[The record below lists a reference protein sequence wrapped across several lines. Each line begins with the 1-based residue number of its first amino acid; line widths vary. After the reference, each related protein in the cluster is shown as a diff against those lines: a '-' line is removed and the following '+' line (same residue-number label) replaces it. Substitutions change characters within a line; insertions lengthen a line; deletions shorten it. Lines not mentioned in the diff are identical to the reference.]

1 MKFIKKFLNN
11 TLETINSLDNNEI
24 HRLVKIVKIIK
35 QKKGRIFFLGL
46 GGSAANASHA
56 VNDFRKI
63 ANIECYSPLDNI
75 SEFSARVN
83 DEGLKHTFSKWLE
96 VSKLTKN
103 DLLFIF
109 SVGGGDLKKKV
120 SVNIVEAIKFAKKR
134 NAYVVGLVANN
145 GGYTA
150 VEADEVVKINVN
162 SKNLITPISESLQA
176 VIWHLIVSHPL
187 IKENETKWES
197 LKSK

>member
-1 MKFIKKFLNN
+1 MKFVDKFLKN
-11 TLETINSLDNNEI
+11 TLETINNLNHSEI
-24 HRLVKIVKIIK
+24 YRLVKIVKKVK

-46 GGSAANASHA
+46 GGSAGNASHA

-63 ANIECYSPLDNI
+63 ANIESYNPLDNI

-83 DEGLKHTFSKWLE
+83 DEGLNGTFSKWLE
-96 VSKLTKN
+96 VSKLRRN

-109 SVGGGDLKKKV
+109 SVGGGNLKQRV
-120 SVNIVEAIKFAKKR
+120 SVNIIEAIKLAKKR
-134 NAYVVGLVANN
+134 NAHVIGLVANR

-150 VEADEVVKINVN
+150 KEADEIVKINV
-162 SKNLITPISESLQA
+162 KNNKFITPISESLQA

-197 LKSK
+197 LKKE

>member
-1 MKFIKKFLNN
+1 M
-11 TLETINSLDNNEI
+11 
-24 HRLVKIVKIIK
+24 
-35 QKKGRIFFLGL
+35 
-46 GGSAANASHA
+46 
-56 VNDFRKI
+56 
-63 ANIECYSPLDNI
+63 
-75 SEFSARVN
+75 
-83 DEGLKHTFSKWLE
+83 E